1 MKPLRLK
8 AEGAKRESIKSE
20 QSTFVAQIQVD
31 TGVYH
36 LDQPYDYSIP
46 SQLIDQVS
54 IGVRVQVPFGG
65 REVEGLILGIAD
77 GSAIGGLKPIS
88 KVISSI
94 SIAST
99 DLLSLIGEVAQAW
112 AANPY
117 DLIRS
122 AIPPRV
128 ASVEKEIWIE
138 PEIKRISTKERREF
152 LQLPSHRNPLE
163 ALSELIGKQSGKGSL
178 LVIVPDSRSITR
190 LKSLNPD
197 ALVLDSSL
205 DRTDRYR
212 NFLQAKYSTENL
224 VIGTRSAVF
233 ADIPDLVQI
242 IIFDEGSEH
251 FFEQRTPGW
260 NARDVA
266 LIRAKLQKV
275 DFLAVGFAPSAEVAR
290 QIESGEIKFRATK
303 SRINVESYQ
312 QEFQELLPG
321 RIIPAIRSALKVG
334 PVLFLASRK
343 GYAQA
348 LSCSKC
354 RNLSLCTCG
363 SRLLKKSASA
373 PIECSLCDN
382 KYPDW
387 SCTWCTGK
395 VPYLLSRGTT
405 RYSQEIGG
413 AFPGVKISLSEGD
426 STLEDHSLT
435 EGIVIATPGSA
446 PYVTGGYSAV
456 VVLDAEGLLNESDLK
471 SLERAQQLIF
481 SQGGFISKDG
491 KILLVISH
499 SSPMIGALSSWKP
512 SLLAHRELEE
522 RRETGL
528 PPYAK
533 AVSIDVAGNET
544 QQLIRGFQAAKE
556 DGRLPRALRILGPI
570 QMKGEM
576 HRIVLLGPLEEAQS
590 LVALIHEYQRRRSA
604 SKKNLLAMR
613 IDPYSITK

>member
-8 AEGAKRESIKSE
+8 AEVAKRESIRSE

-46 SQLIDQVS
+46 NQLIDQVS
-54 IGVRVQVPFGG
+54 IGIRVQVPFGG
-65 REVEGLILGIAD
+65 REVEGLVLSVAD
-77 GSAIGGLKPIS
+77 GSAIGGLKAIS
-88 KVISSI
+88 KVISPI
-94 SIAST
+94 PVASS
-99 DLLSLIGEVAQAW
+99 DLLRLIKEVAQAW

-128 ASVEKEIWIE
+128 ASVEKEIWIA

-152 LQLPSHRNPLE
+152 LQLPSHRNPYE
-163 ALSELIGKQSGKGSL
+163 ALSELIAKQRGKGSL
-178 LVIVPDSRSITR
+178 LVIVPDFRSISR

-205 DRTDRYR
+205 DRSDRYR

-233 ADIPDLVQI
+233 ADIPELAQI

-251 FFEQRTPGW
+251 LFEQRTPGW
-260 NARDVA
+260 NARDVS
-266 LIRAKLQKV
+266 LIRSKLQKV
-275 DFLAVGFAPSAEVAR
+275 DFLVVGFAPSAEVAR

-303 SRINVESYQ
+303 SRVNVESYQ

-348 LSCSKC
+348 ISCSKC

-363 SRLLKKSASA
+363 SRLVQKSASA

-387 SCTWCTGK
+387 SCTWCSGK

-405 RYSQEIGG
+405 RYSQEIGR

-426 STLEDHSLT
+426 SILEDHFLN
-435 EGIVIATPGSA
+435 EGIVISTPGSS
-446 PYVTGGYSAV
+446 PYVFGGYSAV
-456 VVLDAEGLLNESDLK
+456 VVLDSDRLLNESDLK

-481 SQGGFISKDG
+481 SQGGYLSKDG

-499 SSPMIGALSSWKP
+499 SSPIIGALSSWKP

-533 AVSIDVAGNET
+533 AISIDVATNEA
-544 QQLIRGFQAAKE
+544 QQLIRGFHAAKE
-556 DGRLPRALRILGPI
+556 DGRLPSALRILGPI

-576 HRIVLLGPLEEAQS
+576 QRIVLLGPLEEAQS
-590 LVALIHEYQRRRSA
+590 LVVLIHEYQRRRSA
-604 SKKNLLAMR
+604 SKKRLLAMR

>member
-8 AEGAKRESIKSE
+8 AEVAKRESIKSE

-395 VPYLLSRGTT
+395 VPYLLARGTT
-405 RYSQEIGG
+405 RYSQEIGR

-456 VVLDAEGLLNESDLK
+456 VVLDADGLLNESDLK

-499 SSPMIGALSSWKP
+499 SSPMIGALSFWKP

>member
-8 AEGAKRESIKSE
+8 AEVAKRESIRSE

-46 SQLIDQVS
+46 NQLIDQVS
-54 IGVRVQVPFGG
+54 IGIRVQVPFGG
-65 REVEGLILGIAD
+65 REVEGLILSVAD
-77 GSAIGGLKPIS
+77 GSAIGGLKAIS
-88 KVISSI
+88 KVISPI
-94 SIAST
+94 PVASS
-99 DLLSLIGEVAQAW
+99 DLLSLIKEVAQAW

-128 ASVEKEIWIE
+128 ASVEKEIWIA

-152 LQLPSHRNPLE
+152 LQLPSHRNPYE
-163 ALSELIGKQSGKGSL
+163 ALSELIAKQSGKGSL
-178 LVIVPDSRSITR
+178 LVIVPDFRSISR

-205 DRTDRYR
+205 DRSDRYR
-212 NFLQAKYSTENL
+212 NYLQAKYSTENL

-233 ADIPDLVQI
+233 ADIPELAQI

-251 FFEQRTPGW
+251 LFEQRTPGW

-266 LIRAKLQKV
+266 LIRSKLQKV

-303 SRINVESYQ
+303 SRVNVESYQ

-348 LSCSKC
+348 ISCSKC

-363 SRLLKKSASA
+363 SRLVKKSASA

-387 SCTWCTGK
+387 SCTWCSGK

-405 RYSQEIGG
+405 RYSQEIGR

-426 STLEDHSLT
+426 SILEDHFLN
-435 EGIVIATPGSA
+435 EGIVISTPGSA
-446 PYVTGGYSAV
+446 PYVFGGYSAV
-456 VVLDAEGLLNESDLK
+456 VVLDSDGLLNESDLK

-481 SQGGFISKDG
+481 SQGGFLSKDG

-499 SSPMIGALSSWKP
+499 SSPIIGALSSWKP

-528 PPYAK
+528 PPYVK
-533 AVSIDVAGNET
+533 AISIDVATNEA
-544 QQLIRGFQAAKE
+544 QQLIRGFHAAKE

-576 HRIVLLGPLEEAQS
+576 QRIVLLGPLEEAHS
-590 LVALIHEYQRRRSA
+590 LVVLIHEYQRRRSA
-604 SKKNLLAMR
+604 SKKSLLAMR

>member
-1 MKPLRLK
+1 MKPLRLR
-8 AEGAKRESIKSE
+8 AEVAKRGSTRSE
-20 QSTFVAQIQVD
+20 QSHFVAQIQVD

-36 LDQPYDYSIP
+36 LDQPYEYSIP

-54 IGVRVQVPFGG
+54 TGVRVQVPFGG
-65 REVEGLILGIAD
+65 REVEGLVLSVLE
-77 GSAIGGLKPIS
+77 GSAIGGLKPVS
-88 KVISSI
+88 KVISPI
-94 SIAST
+94 PVASQ
-99 DLLSLIGEVAQAW
+99 DLLNLILAVSQAW

-122 AIPPRV
+122 AIPPRA
-128 ASVEKEIWIE
+128 ASVEKEPWVS
-138 PEIKRISTKERREF
+138 PECKSPTTKERKEF
-152 LQLPSHRNPLE
+152 LHLPSHRNPFV
-163 ALSELIGKQSGKGSL
+163 ALSELIARWGVKGSL
-178 LVIVPDSRSITR
+178 LVIVPDSRSISR
-190 LKSLNPD
+190 LKSLNPK
-197 ALVLDSSL
+197 ALILDSSL
-205 DRTDRYR
+205 DRTVRYR
-212 NFLQAKYSTENL
+212 NFLQAKFSTDNL
-224 VIGTRSAVF
+224 VIGTRSAIF
-233 ADIPDLVQI
+233 ADIPDLAQI
-242 IIFDEGSEH
+242 ILFDEGSEH
-251 FFEQRTPGW
+251 LFELRTPGW

-275 DFLAVGFAPSAEVAR
+275 DFLAVGFAPSAEFAR

-303 SRINVESYQ
+303 SHVNVESYQ

-348 LSCSKC
+348 IACSKC
-354 RNLSLCTCG
+354 RNLSLCNCG
-363 SRLLKKSASA
+363 SRLMKKSASA

-382 KYPDW
+382 KFPDW
-387 SCTWCTGK
+387 SCVWCSGK
-395 VPYLLSRGTT
+395 TPYLLSRGST
-405 RYSQEIGG
+405 RFAQEIGR
-413 AFPGVKISLSEGD
+413 AFAGVKISLSEGG
-426 STLEDHSLT
+426 SMLEDSSII

-446 PYVTGGYSAV
+446 PYVNGGYSAV
-456 VVLDAEGLLNESDLK
+456 VVLDADGLLNESDLK

-481 SQGGFISKDG
+481 SQAGFIGEDG

-499 SSPMIGALSSWKP
+499 SSPIIGALSSWKP

-533 AVSIDVAGNET
+533 AISIDVAANEC
-544 QQLIRGFQAAKE
+544 QQLIRGFQAAKD
-556 DGRLPRALRILGPI
+556 DGRLPSALRILGPI
-570 QMKGEM
+570 HMKSEM
-576 HRIVLLGPLEEAQS
+576 QRIVLLGPLDEAQS

-604 SKKNLLAMR
+604 SKKSLLAMR

>member
-8 AEGAKRESIKSE
+8 AEVAKRESIRSE
-20 QSTFVAQIQVD
+20 QSNLVAQIQVD

-46 SQLIDQVS
+46 NQLVDQVS
-54 IGVRVQVPFGG
+54 IGIRVQVPFAG
-65 REVEGLILGIAD
+65 REVEGLVLSVVE

-88 KVISSI
+88 KVISPI
-94 SIAST
+94 SVASL
-99 DLLSLIGEVAQAW
+99 DLLNLILAVSQAW

-122 AIPPRV
+122 AIPPRA
-128 ASVEKEIWIE
+128 ASVEKEVWIT
-138 PEIKRISTKERREF
+138 PQSRRISTKERREF
-152 LQLPSHRNPLE
+152 LQLPSHRNPFD
-163 ALSELIGKQSGKGSL
+163 ALSELIAKQSVKGSQ
-178 LVIVPDSRSITR
+178 LVIVPDSRSISR
-190 LKSLNPD
+190 LKSLNPE

-205 DRTDRYR
+205 DRTVRYR
-212 NFLQAKYSTENL
+212 NFLQAKYSTDNL
-224 VIGTRSAVF
+224 VIGTRSAIF
-233 ADIPDLVQI
+233 ADIPDLTQI
-242 IIFDEGSEH
+242 ILVDEGSEH
-251 FFEQRTPGW
+251 LFEQRTPGW

-266 LIRAKLQKV
+266 LIRAKLQKI
-275 DFLAVGFAPSAEVAR
+275 DFLAVGFAPSAQVAR

-303 SRINVESYQ
+303 SRIIVESYQ

-348 LSCSKC
+348 ISCSKC

-363 SRLLKKSASA
+363 SRLLKKSASS

-387 SCTWCTGK
+387 ICAWCSGK
-395 VPYLLSRGTT
+395 SPYLLSRGST
-405 RYSQEIGG
+405 RYAQEIGR
-413 AFPGVKISLSEGD
+413 AFAGVKISLSEGD
-426 STLEDHSLT
+426 SMLEDGSLN

-446 PYVTGGYSAV
+446 PYVNEGYSAV
-456 VVLDAEGLLNESDLK
+456 VVLDADGLLNESDLK

-481 SQGGFISKDG
+481 SQAGFIGENG

-499 SSPMIGALSSWKP
+499 SSPIIGALASWKP

-533 AVSIDVAGNET
+533 AVSIDVAANES
-544 QQLIRGFQAAKE
+544 QQLIRGFQAAKD
-556 DGRLPRALRILGPI
+556 DGRLPSALRILGPI
-570 QMKGEM
+570 HMKGEM
-576 HRIVLLGPLEEAQS
+576 QRIVLLGPLDEAQS

-604 SKKNLLAMR
+604 SKKSLLAMR

>member
-8 AEGAKRESIKSE
+8 AEVAKRESIRSE

-54 IGVRVQVPFGG
+54 IGIRVQVPFGG
-65 REVEGLILGIAD
+65 REVEGLVLGIAD

-94 SIAST
+94 SVASS
-99 DLLSLIGEVAQAW
+99 DLLNLIEEVAQAW

-128 ASVEKEIWIE
+128 ASVEKEVWRA
-138 PEIKRISTKERREF
+138 PEIKGISTKERREF

-266 LIRAKLQKV
+266 LIRAKLQTV
-275 DFLAVGFAPSAEVAR
+275 DFVAVGFAPSAEVAR

-405 RYSQEIGG
+405 RYSQEIGR

-426 STLEDHSLT
+426 SILEDNSLT

-456 VVLDAEGLLNESDLK
+456 VVLDADGLLNESDLK
-471 SLERAQQLIF
+471 SLERAQQLVF

-499 SSPMIGALSSWKP
+499 SSPIIGALSSWKP

-570 QMKGEM
+570 QLKGEM
-576 HRIVLLGPLEEAQS
+576 QRIVLLGPLDEAQS

-604 SKKNLLAMR
+604 SKKSLLAMR

>member
-8 AEGAKRESIKSE
+8 AEVAKRETLRSE
-20 QSTFVAQIQVD
+20 QSSFVAEIQVD

-46 SQLIDQVS
+46 SQLIDQVAT
-54 IGVRVQVPFGG
+54 GVRVQVPFGG
-65 REVEGLILGIAD
+65 REVEGLVLSILEGF
-77 GSAIGGLKPIS
+77 AIGGLKPIS
-88 KVISSI
+88 KVISPI
-94 SIAST
+94 SVASL
-99 DLLSLIGEVAQAW
+99 DLLSLIDAVSQAW

-128 ASVEKEIWIE
+128 ASVEKEIWIA
-138 PEIKRISTKERREF
+138 PEIIRISTKERREF
-152 LQLPSHRNPLE
+152 LQLPSHRNPFD
-163 ALSELIGKQSGKGSL
+163 ALSELIGKQSVKGSV
-178 LVIVPDSRSITR
+178 LVIVPDSRSISR
-190 LKSLNPD
+190 LKSFNPQ

-205 DRTDRYR
+205 DRAVRYR

-233 ADIPDLVQI
+233 ADIPDLAQI
-242 IIFDEGSEH
+242 ILFDEGSEH
-251 FFEQRTPGW
+251 LFEKRTPGW

-290 QIESGEIKFRATK
+290 EIESSEIDFRATK

-348 LSCSKC
+348 ISCSKC
-354 RNLSLCTCG
+354 RNLSLCSCG
-363 SRLLKKSASA
+363 SRLLKRSSSA
-373 PIECSLCDN
+373 PIECSLCDKN
-382 KYPDW
+382 YPDW
-387 SCTWCTGK
+387 SCTWCSGK
-395 VPYLLSRGTT
+395 TPYLLSRGST
-405 RYSQEIGG
+405 RYAQEIGR
-413 AFPGVKISLSEGD
+413 AFAGVNISLSEGD
-426 STLEDHSLT
+426 SMLEDNSSN

-446 PYVTGGYSAV
+446 PYAPGGYSAV
-456 VVLDAEGLLNESDLK
+456 VVLDADGLLNESDLK

-481 SQGGFISKDG
+481 SQAGFICKDG

-499 SSPMIGALSSWKP
+499 SSPIIGALSSWKP

-533 AVSIDVAGNET
+533 AVSIDVAANET
-544 QQLIRGFQAAKE
+544 QQLIRGFQAAKD
-556 DGRLPRALRILGPI
+556 DGRLPSALRILGPI
-570 QMKGEM
+570 HMKGEM
-576 HRIVLLGPLEEAQS
+576 QRIVLLGPLDEAHS

-604 SKKNLLAMR
+604 SKKSLLAMR

>member
-8 AEGAKRESIKSE
+8 AEVAKRETLRSE
-20 QSTFVAQIQVD
+20 QSSFVAEIQVD

-46 SQLIDQVS
+46 SQLIDQVAT
-54 IGVRVQVPFGG
+54 GVRVQVPFGG
-65 REVEGLILGIAD
+65 REVEGLVLSILEGF
-77 GSAIGGLKPIS
+77 AIGGLKPIS
-88 KVISSI
+88 KVISPI
-94 SIAST
+94 SVASL
-99 DLLSLIGEVAQAW
+99 DLLSLIDAVSQAW

-128 ASVEKEIWIE
+128 ASVEKEIWIA
-138 PEIKRISTKERREF
+138 PEIIRISTKERREF
-152 LQLPSHRNPLE
+152 LQLPSHRNPFD
-163 ALSELIGKQSGKGSL
+163 ALSELIGKQSVKGSV
-178 LVIVPDSRSITR
+178 LVIVPDSRSISR
-190 LKSLNPD
+190 LKSFNPQ

-205 DRTDRYR
+205 DRAVRYR

-233 ADIPDLVQI
+233 ADIPDLAQI
-242 IIFDEGSEH
+242 ILFDEGSEH
-251 FFEQRTPGW
+251 LFEKRTPGW

-290 QIESGEIKFRATK
+290 EIESSEIDFRATK

-348 LSCSKC
+348 ISCSKC
-354 RNLSLCTCG
+354 RNLSLCSCG
-363 SRLLKKSASA
+363 SRLLKRSSSA
-373 PIECSLCDN
+373 PIECSLCDKN
-382 KYPDW
+382 YPDW
-387 SCTWCTGK
+387 SCTWCSGK
-395 VPYLLSRGTT
+395 TPYLLSRGST
-405 RYSQEIGG
+405 RYAQEIGR
-413 AFPGVKISLSEGD
+413 AFAGVNISLSEGD
-426 STLEDHSLT
+426 SMLEDNSSN

-446 PYVTGGYSAV
+446 PYAPGGYSAV
-456 VVLDAEGLLNESDLK
+456 VVLDADGLLNESDLK

-481 SQGGFISKDG
+481 SQAGFICKDG

-499 SSPMIGALSSWKP
+499 SSPIIGALSSWKP
-512 SLLAHRELEE
+512 SLLARRELEE

-533 AVSIDVAGNET
+533 AVSIDVAANET
-544 QQLIRGFQAAKE
+544 QQLIRGFQAAKD
-556 DGRLPRALRILGPI
+556 DGRLPSALRILGPI
-570 QMKGEM
+570 HMKGEM
-576 HRIVLLGPLEEAQS
+576 QRIVLLGPLDEAHS

-604 SKKNLLAMR
+604 SKKSLLAMR

>member
-8 AEGAKRESIKSE
+8 AEVAKRESIKSE

-128 ASVEKEIWIE
+128 ASVEKEVWGA
-138 PEIKRISTKERREF
+138 PEIKRVSTKERREF

-212 NFLQAKYSTENL
+212 NFLQAKYSTESL

-405 RYSQEIGG
+405 RYSQEIGR

-446 PYVTGGYSAV
+446 PYVTGGYSVV
-456 VVLDAEGLLNESDLK
+456 VVLDADGLLNESDLK

-570 QMKGEM
+570 QLKGEM
-576 HRIVLLGPLEEAQS
+576 QRIVLLGPLDEAQS
-590 LVALIHEYQRRRSA
+590 LVALVHEYQRRRSA
-604 SKKNLLAMR
+604 SKKSLLAMR